1 MPSWPW
7 GLVSV
12 AFGLV
17 LGLVCKAARLGG
29 LKTVVFCSF
38 VDANTWHLVLG
49 TDYWVPSTWYSVIGI
64 QYFVLSTY
72 NLAQSAW
79 YIILATWHLVLGT

>member
-38 VDANTWHLVLG
+38 VDANTWHLVFNTL
-49 TDYWVPSTWYSVIGI
+49 YSV
-64 QYFVLSTY
+64 L
-72 NLAQSAW
+72 
-79 YIILATWHLVLGT
+79 IIWHKVLGT